1 MLKPSATKTASQYL
15 TMMIKKGWPITRDE
29 VFKFYNYGEEMMVQ
43 NSVIFKGQRIFVPTE
58 MRHTLIK
65 RSHSVH
71 QGIDTS
77 IRRARN
83 SLFWHSMSAD
93 IKAKVENCGT
103 CQQFADKQQRG
114 MMLLITSYPNQT
126 LGYCQPRS
134 YDISR

>member
-93 IKAKVENCGT
+93 IKAKVENWHMSTICRQAT
-103 CQQFADKQQRG
+103 ERDDVIDHILSQPD
-114 MMLLITSYPNQT
+114 
-126 LGYCQPRS
+126 LGILS
-134 YDISR
+134 AKIL